1 MEEPEKLNILLSS
14 AGRQLPL
21 VKAFVKA
28 IDGRGNII
36 VADSNPYV
44 SSGTVA
50 DISIVSPKFTTE
62 HYKNWCLEVCNKY
75 DVGLWMS
82 LREDELIELEDIR
95 QQISELD
102 CQLIGAPPEHLKNA
116 MDKYNYPSFLK
127 EFNIL
132 VPKTWLLKDLK
143 SESSLPQGKF
153 IVKMRKGKGAKG
165 IIRVKNSQEL
175 LNVAQQKNYS
185 EDWIAQE
192 IIEGEVYC
200 VDVINDLNR
209 NFSSCLARKR
219 IVMGGQETSVAETV
233 TNNEIN
239 QIAQRLSK
247 AIMHQGC
254 ADVDIIKKD
263 DKYYVIDINVRFGGA
278 HIFSMAAGANIPAAI
293 IAWRT
298 GKNVNSDWLRHDTGN
313 IFTRYSNVA
322 RYTKNHSAS

>member
-1 MEEPEKLNILLSS
+1 MEKTEELNILISS

-28 IDGRGNII
+28 IDGSGKII

-44 SSGTVA
+44 SSGTAA
-50 DISIVSPKFTTE
+50 DLSIVSPKFSTQE
-62 HYKNWCLEVCNKY
+62 YKNWCLDVCMKY
-75 DVGLWMS
+75 GVGLWIS
-82 LREDELIELEDIR
+82 LHEEELVELEDLR
-95 QQISELD
+95 QQMNELD
-102 CQLIGAPPEHLKNA
+102 CLLIGAPTEHLRHT
-116 MDKYNYPSFLK
+116 MDKYSYPSFLK

-132 VPKTWLLKDLK
+132 VPKTWILKDLN
-143 SESSLPQGKF
+143 SELSLPPGKY
-153 IVKMRKGKGAKG
+153 IIKMRKGRGSKG
-165 IIRVKNSQEL
+165 IIRVENTQEL
-175 LNVAQQKNYS
+175 LNIAKEKKYS
-185 EDWIAQE
+185 EDWVAQE
-192 IIEGEVYC
+192 VIEGEVYC

-209 NFSSCLARKR
+209 DFSSCLVRKR
-219 IVMGGQETSVAETV
+219 LVMGGQETDVAETV
-233 TNNEIN
+233 INDDIN

-263 DKYYVIDINVRFGGA
+263 EKYYVIDINVRFGGS

-313 IFTRYSNVA
+313 IFTRYSNVVP
-322 RYTKNHSAS
+322 YTKNYSNC